1 MPKRDKILIIGSSG
15 MLGIDL
21 WQELR
26 GKYDVIGA
34 DLVHGQRSTVN
45 RSYKVDITDR
55 KDTIDVISK
64 IKPDVVIHTAA
75 YTDVDGCERDPKKA
89 YKVNSNGT
97 RNVALACR
105 KAAALL
111 VYISTDFVFNGKK
124 RKPYRE
130 NGKPAP
136 LSVYGDSKLKGEEA
150 VKNILKNYFI
160 LRTSWLYGKYGKNFV
175 DTIIAKGREG
185 NTLRVVDDQIGSPT
199 YTKDLAKAIHVLI
212 DRVSKCQSVKV
223 SKAGKCKD
231 AQYGIYHVTNSG
243 AVSWFAYAKEILKLA
258 DIKTR
263 VFPISSKEL
272 NRPAERPAMSVLD
285 NSKFIEFTG
294 YRMCNWKGALKSYVR

>member
-1 MPKRDKILIIGSSG
+1 

-26 GKYDVIGA
+26 GDYEVVGA
-34 DLVHGQRSTVN
+34 DIVHGPRLRQGFGGQARSTVH
-45 RSYKVDITDR
+45 RFYKIDITSR
-55 KDTIDVISK
+55 EDTIGVIGK
-64 IKPDVVIHTAA
+64 IKPDVVVHTAA

-89 YKVNSNGT
+89 YKVNSAGT

-105 KAAALL
+105 KTAALL
-111 VYISTDFVFNGKK
+111 IYISTDFVFNGKK
-124 RKPYRE
+124 KSPYKE
-130 NGKPAP
+130 NDKPAP

-185 NTLRVVDDQIGSPT
+185 NTLRIVDDQVGCPT
-199 YTKDLAKAIHVLI
+199 YTKDLAKAIHVLL
-212 DRVSKCQSVKV
+212 DKLFTPNALRST
-223 SKAGKCKD
+223 
-231 AQYGIYHVTNSG
+231 QYGIYHISNSG
-243 AVSWFAYAKEILKLA
+243 AVSWFAYAKEILRLA
-258 DIKTR
+258 NIKTK

-272 NRPAERPAMSVLD
+272 NRPAERPTMSVLD

-294 YRMCNWKGALKSYVR
+294 YKIRDWRRALKNYVR